1 MTIFDMV
8 FFVGLLLSTL
18 MGFFRG
24 FLREFMGL
32 LSWVL
37 AYGLTMV
44 FLKDAKKLLCPW
56 LPENFAALAGPALIF
71 FVLLV
76 FFMILTKYLS
86 GGPKGTF
93 SPLNTALG
101 VVFGALRG
109 IFFALLCYGLLF
121 QYIPFKEY
129 PQNFL
134 SSLHGPFMVNLMEK
148 TESKWISFQNYIF
161 FDMSE
166 HKRTLYEKNKNFY
179 RKAYSE
185 NKFSIEFSKNHGKKE
200 ENSINNNKS

>member
-8 FFVGLLLSTL
+8 FFVGLLISIL

-44 FLKDAKKLLCPW
+44 FFKDAKNLLLPW
-56 LPENFAALAGPALIF
+56 LPENFAALAGPLLVF

-101 VVFGALRG
+101 VVFGIVRG
-109 IFFALLCYGLLF
+109 VFFSLLCYGILF
-121 QYIPFKEY
+121 QYIPLRECPK
-129 PQNFL
+129 NFL
-134 SSLHGPFMVNLMEK
+134 SSLHGPFMVGLMEK
-148 TESKWISFQNYIF
+148 TEPQWISFQKHMF
-161 FDMSE
+161 FDISGQ
-166 HKRTLYEKNKNFY
+166 KKILYEQNKNLYKELYFKD
-179 RKAYSE
+179 RLPMES
-185 NKFSIEFSKNHGKKE
+185 SKNHWETKK
-200 ENSINNNKS
+200 NQ